1 MRSYGA
7 AVSATIAPHE
17 EDALRRLR
25 TRLLSD
31 RPPPLQPEH
40 GHLAFMS
47 HVLLA
52 SAVHTATRLD
62 QYGAETQTGAWTRYL
77 SSYFPAGKNSDVDA
91 RLLWTDWRT
100 ALLKKQAPGLGVL
113 VTHGQSAVLWRRDEH
128 GRLCIYLED
137 MWADFE
143 SSVSVFI
150 EYLRK
155 TPDRRGVALRRAQES
170 SVAVIEFTTALS
182 CASAP
187 VSGLA
192 SGAQIATASAVA
204 YMPPRPPG
212 SV

>member
-1 MRSYGA
+1 
-7 AVSATIAPHE
+7 VSATIALHE

-40 GHLAFMS
+40 GHLAFTS

-52 SAVHTATRLD
+52 SAVHNATRLD
-62 QYGAETQTGAWTRYL
+62 QYGAETQTGAWIRYL

-100 ALLKKQAPGLGVL
+100 ALLKKQAP
-113 VTHGQSAVLWRRDEH
+113 
-128 GRLCIYLED
+128 
-137 MWADFE
+137 
-143 SSVSVFI
+143 
-150 EYLRK
+150 
-155 TPDRRGVALRRAQES
+155 
-170 SVAVIEFTTALS
+170 VIEFTTTLS

-204 YMPPRPPG
+204 YTPPQPPG